1 MDADDADLVARAVA
15 MDRAKNRNRATTSTA
30 SVCWTKRIRNL
41 SMVVGVDTGVEGDD
55 GNDSD
60 ESMWSLPVRTTT
72 ALCVCV
78 RAYRVRV

>member
-1 MDADDADLVARAVA
+1 MNEILRRVL
-15 MDRAKNRNRATTSTA
+15 
-30 SVCWTKRIRNL
+30 RIHSSQCVGCNDNL
-41 SMVVGVDTGVEGDD
+41 HLIMVENDTGVEGDD